1 MLHRGTR
8 SLQELVGRLPEFE
21 EKLASLS
28 AHCAS
33 LEADRSSLL
42 AERQLFIN
50 ERASWD
56 RERRCL
62 LGEIDALRRVLNVE
76 KATSVGVGVMP
87 PVVRPA
93 SAGGATSVG
102 PLSPKSGSGS
112 HSADASPSPRA
123 LHYDAPLA
131 SSDHRRAST
140 SGSGSLQPSMV
151 PVSAPSEVPLRNEV
165 KREAPDDFGGQQ
177 PPFKRVDL
185 RA

>member
-1 MLHRGTR
+1 MRHRENS
-8 SLQELVGRLPEFE
+8 SLQELVGRIPEFE

-42 AERQLFIN
+42 AERQSFIN

-76 KATSVGVGVMP
+76 KATSMGGMIPGVG
-87 PVVRPA
+87 PA
-93 SAGGATSVG
+93 SAAGATCVG

-112 HSADASPSPRA
+112 HSADASPSPRP
-123 LHYDAPLA
+123 LHYHAPT
-131 SSDHRRAST
+131 SDHRRAST
-140 SGSGSLQPSMV
+140 SESFQPTTA
-151 PVSAPSEVPLRNEV
+151 PLSASSEAPLRNEV
-165 KREAPDDFGGQQ
+165 KREAPDDFEGPQ

-185 RA
+185 HAS